1 MNTEHHAAL
10 TEIDVATEKRNKLHH
25 EELDR
30 AAVKL
35 SKHDEEGATALAD
48 LNTKHDAQLH
58 EARTAHDR
66 EMATRMEEMN
76 AKARKYREDLD
87 ASDREKQRLMSEHH

>member
-1 MNTEHHAAL
+1 M
-10 TEIDVATEKRNKLHH
+10 ATEKRNKLHH
-25 EELDR
+25 MELDL
-30 AAVKL
+30 AASKL
-35 SKHDEEGATALAD
+35 SKHDEENATALAD

-76 AKARKYREDLD
+76 TKARKYREDLD